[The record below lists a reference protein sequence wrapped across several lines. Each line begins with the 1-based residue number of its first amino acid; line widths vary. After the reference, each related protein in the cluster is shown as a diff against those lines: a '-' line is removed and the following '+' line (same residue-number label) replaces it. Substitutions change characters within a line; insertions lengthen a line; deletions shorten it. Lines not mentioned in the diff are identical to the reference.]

1 MSDSVSLPAL
11 ADLVAGEAHLR
22 ETQVSTRQVYRGHF
36 LDVRCDEVSMPDG
49 SRTGREYMVHPGAVM
64 VVPILDDGRVVLERQ
79 YRYPLSRAV
88 LEFPAGKLDA
98 EEPGIRCGVR
108 ELREETGLS
117 AREWSHAGTTHNAI
131 AYCTERIEVWF
142 ARGLSLGERSLDEGE
157 LLDVF
162 AASEDEL
169 AQWVL
174 DGSVTDAKTLVGLL
188 WLQQWRRGAWPLQWK
203 SAEQWLADDA
213 G

>member
-1 MSDSVSLPAL
+1 MTEPVSLPAL
-11 ADLVAGEAHLR
+11 HDLAEGDAHLR
-22 ETQVSTRQVYRGHF
+22 ESQVSTHQVYRGHF
-36 LDVRCDEVSMPDG
+36 LDVRRDEVAMPDG

-79 YRYPLSRAV
+79 YRYPLARAV

-98 EEPGIRCGVR
+98 GEPGIQCGVR
-108 ELREETGLS
+108 ELREETGLT
-117 AREWSHAGTTHNAI
+117 AREWSFAGSTHNAI

-142 ARGLSLGERSLDEGE
+142 ARGLSQGERSLDEGE

-162 AASEDEL
+162 AASEAEL
-169 AQWVL
+169 SQWVL

-188 WLQQWRRGAWPLQWK
+188 WLQQWRRGAWPLLWK
-203 SAEQWLADDA
+203 PAAQWLLEA